1 MFIRL
6 TSPVHGTVF
15 VNPLSI
21 EVLRP
26 AVGSAGNTEVITT
39 GGTKISV
46 LESQDE
52 IVALCSVEFP
62 TPSNNPLPSK
72 K

>member
-26 AVGSAGNTEVITT
+26 AVGYAGNTEVITT
-39 GGTKISV
+39 GGTMVSV
-46 LESQDE
+46 LESPE
-52 IVALCSVEFP
+52 EVEALCSVELP
-62 TPSNNPLPSK
+62 TPPNNPLPSE
-72 K
+72 